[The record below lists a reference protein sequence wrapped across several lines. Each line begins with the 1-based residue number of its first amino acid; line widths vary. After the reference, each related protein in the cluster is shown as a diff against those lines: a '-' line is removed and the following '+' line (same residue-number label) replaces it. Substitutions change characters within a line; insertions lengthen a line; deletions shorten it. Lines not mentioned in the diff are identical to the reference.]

1 MKDASN
7 FMRNFIRRN
16 KTAENERIALL
27 AVELGLAGGEV
38 LKEEFG
44 FTTDQIARWMDMM
57 LDRAKVNRVRTL
69 AKIAVEQIDNETVQ
83 S

>member
-16 KTAENERIALL
+16 KTAKNERIALL

-44 FTTDQIARWMDMM
+44 FTNDQIARWMDKM

-69 AKIAVEQIDNETVQ
+69 AKIAVEQIDNERV

>member
-44 FTTDQIARWMDMM
+44 FTNDQIARWMDKM

-69 AKIAVEQIDNETVQ
+69 AKIAVEQIDNERV

>member
-44 FTTDQIARWMDMM
+44 FTTEQIARWMDMM

-69 AKIAVEQIDNETVQ
+69 AKIAVEQIDNERV